1 MVKQRTL
8 RTSIRAFGIGLHSG
22 NNINLELQP
31 APINTG
37 VIFRRTDTPE
47 QVEIAARAENIGETV
62 LSTTLVSGNIKIAT
76 IEHLL
81 SSLAGMGIDN
91 VYVNLDSSEVPI
103 LDGSSAV
110 FVFLI
115 SSAGVVEQDA
125 PKKFIRILKEV
136 SVSEGEKQVSI
147 KPYEGFKINFRIDFE
162 HPILKKEDL
171 SLSLDFSSTTYTRE
185 VARARTFGFSRDIEY
200 LRENNLALG
209 GSTDNA
215 IVIDDEKVINNDGL
229 RYGNELV
236 KHKVLDAIGD
246 LYLLGHNLLG
256 EFTGIKS
263 GHKLNNMLLRKILAT
278 ESSYELVDYD
288 ERSTPINF
296 SKLFNDSTQ

>member
-22 NNINLELQP
+22 NNINIELQP
-31 APINTG
+31 APANTG
-37 VIFRRTDTPE
+37 VVFRRIDTPE
-47 QVEIAARAENIGETV
+47 PVEIAARAENIGETV
-62 LSTTLVSGNIKIAT
+62 LSTTLVSGQTKIAT

-91 VYVNLDSSEVPI
+91 VYINLDSSEVPI

-136 SVSEGEKQVSI
+136 SVSEGDKQVSI
-147 KPYEGFKINFRIDFE
+147 KPYEGFKINFSIDFD
-162 HPILKKEDL
+162 HPVLKKEDL

-278 ESSYELVDYD
+278 ENSYELVDYSED
-288 ERSTPINF
+288 LAPINF
-296 SKLFNDSTQ
+296 SKLFRDSVQ

>member
-8 RTSIRAFGIGLHSG
+8 RNSIRAYGVGLHSG

-31 APINTG
+31 APPDTG
-37 VIFRRTDTPE
+37 IIFRRTDTHDL
-47 QVEIAARAENIGETV
+47 VEIKARAENVGETV
-62 LSTTLVSGNIKIAT
+62 LSTTLVSKHIKIST

-81 SSLAGMGIDN
+81 SSFAGMGIDN
-91 VYVNLDSSEVPI
+91 AYVNLDASEVPI

-115 SSAGVVEQDA
+115 SAAGIVEQEA
-125 PKKFIRILKEV
+125 PKKFIRILKEI
-136 SVSEGEKQVSI
+136 SVVDGDKCASI
-147 KPYEGFKINFRIDFE
+147 KPYEGFKINFSIDFE
-162 HPILKKEDL
+162 HPSLRNEDK
-171 SLSLDFSSTTYTRE
+171 SLSIDFSSTTYTRE
-185 VARARTFGFSRDIEY
+185 VARARTFGFSRDIDY

-229 RYGNELV
+229 RYADELV

-263 GHKLNNMLLRKILAT
+263 GHKLNNMLLHRIQAT
-278 ESSYELVDYD
+278 ENAYELVEYN
-288 ERSTPINF
+288 ETLGPINF
-296 SKLFNDSTQ
+296 YRFFGQT